1 MKREETFEDITYR
14 LIRKIN
20 ERERKLLSCSI
31 NKNAINHNSFNISL
45 PSGKYKLNITR
56 CN

>member
-20 ERERKLLSCSI
+20 ERERKLLSLHMI
-31 NKNAINHNSFNISL
+31 NAINHHSFNISL

>member
-31 NKNAINHNSFNISL
+31 NKNAINHHSFNISL

>member
-14 LIRKIN
+14 LIKKIN
-20 ERERKLLSCSI
+20 DRERKLLSCCI
-31 NKNAINHNSFNISL
+31 NKNAYHNSFNISL